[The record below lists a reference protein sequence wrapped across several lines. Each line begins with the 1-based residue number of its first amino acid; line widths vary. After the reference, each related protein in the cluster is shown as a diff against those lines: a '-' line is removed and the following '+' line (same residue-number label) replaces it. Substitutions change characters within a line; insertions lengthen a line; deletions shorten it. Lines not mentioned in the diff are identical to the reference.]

1 MDERFPGYDVLAKRN
16 TPSWNEVT
24 RRVIDRRL
32 AVSREPRSLS
42 EEEFAMLA
50 AIADRITPQPRHRP
64 PIPVAALIDEKL
76 TSGREDGYRA
86 PTMPRQLEAWK
97 IGLGALDAES
107 RAAYGVS
114 FVKLEPNS
122 QDALLKKMQSGELHH
137 DAWRGIPSKTFFE
150 HRLLNDIVLAYW
162 SHPTA
167 WSEMGWGGPASPRG
181 YVRMGYDE
189 RDPWE
194 AAETLGGGPSALEKA
209 RRRNQRVG

>member
-1 MDERFPGYDVLAKRN
+1 MGDRYPGYDVLAKRN
-16 TPSWNEVT
+16 TPSWNEAT

-32 AVSREPRSLS
+32 AVPREPRSLS
-42 EEEFAMLA
+42 AEEFAILE
-50 AIADRITPQPRHRP
+50 AIAERIVPQPRHRP

-76 TSGREDGYRA
+76 TIGREDGYRQ
-86 PTMPRQLEAWK
+86 PGMPRQLEAWK
-97 IGLGALDAES
+97 RGLRALEAEAQAAYSASFTRLPAES
-107 RAAYGVS
+107 Q
-114 FVKLEPNS
+114 EN
-122 QDALLKKMQSGELHH
+122 LLRKMHQGELHH
-137 DAWRGIPSKTFFE
+137 DAWGGMPPKTFFE
-150 HRLLNDIVLAYW
+150 HRLLNDIVAAYW

-194 AAETLGGGPSALEKA
+194 AAEAHGDDADKA